1 MVKII
6 VLDTETTGL
15 PREKKI
21 GALESNRNW
30 PDLVSICWHIYEDKE
45 LQRAEYHIIRPEG
58 WRIGASSTNIHGI
71 DHATA
76 LRDGEKLL
84 EVLTLFKNDLANV
97 YVIAAHNLHFDKNV
111 LFHAYKW
118 RLGIDPRGFW
128 PADADF
134 CSAEEAKDEMK
145 LVFPESRTPGMYRFP
160 RLDEL
165 YQDTFRRQAPANAHN
180 AERDVQVLAA
190 ILWERWRIV

>member
-1 MVKII
+1 MVKLI

-58 WRIGASSTNIHGI
+58 WRIGASSANIHGI

-76 LRDGEKLL
+76 LRDGETLL
-84 EVLTLFKNDLANV
+84 DVLTLFKNDIANA

-118 RLGIDPRGFW
+118 RLGIDPRVFW
-128 PADADF
+128 PTEADF

-145 LVFPESRTPGMYRFP
+145 LVFPEPRTPGVYRFP

-165 YQDTFRRQAPANAHN
+165 YQDTFRRPAPANAHN

-190 ILWERWRIV
+190 ILFERWRIV

>member
-6 VLDTETTGL
+6 VFDTETTGL

-118 RLGIDPRGFW
+118 RLGIDPRVFW
-128 PADADF
+128 PGEADF

-145 LVFPESRTPGMYRFP
+145 LVFPEPRTPGTYRFP

-165 YQDTFRRQAPANAHN
+165 YQDTFRRPAPANAHN